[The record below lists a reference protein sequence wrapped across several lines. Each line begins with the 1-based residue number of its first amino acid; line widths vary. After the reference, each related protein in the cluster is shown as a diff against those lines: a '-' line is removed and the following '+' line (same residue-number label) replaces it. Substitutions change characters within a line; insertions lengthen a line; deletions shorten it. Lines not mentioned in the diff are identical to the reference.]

1 MRRLEGAPAAMSDTR
16 SNRETRPGPSRRRFV
31 GALAAGATAV
41 LAACGRSVEALPELS
56 EYQEGLLQSDAI
68 ARAASTR
75 PSGVVLPSKP
85 ITVAFVQSA
94 WAPRGNDYRS
104 LIARAG
110 TGDEEVVRLNSDPLG
125 YPEAITL
132 GQMIASFPGS
142 KPVDLLIF
150 PVSQLRDLE
159 ENGTLIPMDKVSA
172 LGHLLD
178 ADAYW
183 GDSLAAGQIRGVQMA
198 IPLMLGP
205 WVLMFNRKRLGQ
217 YGIKPPGPD
226 PWDIEQ
232 FLENVAR
239 MTFSSAGADRPDA
252 FGFVQMVTAEGGQ
265 WPVPPSWVWLT
276 SAGAALPGLE
286 GGEEDLVSDAA
297 LRALDLMHGLAYE
310 QRTVYNVS
318 GGNSPHS
325 WRKMR
330 GVLSDPNNGMM
341 SFPANSGWFLNSW
354 RKEDGNGGGFDLAA
368 LPGGRGHRTP
378 TEIHMMIGLSASSRE
393 PEAAILGLM
402 QIYEAI
408 GDAMFPTAMKA
419 DVERMRI
426 ASRSIRDEDV
436 DALALALA
444 RSRAIQLTGPDR
456 GLMIN
461 TLDRPVFLQKADPE
475 DAAEAARIAFEEMYF
490 YAG

>member
-1 MRRLEGAPAAMSDTR
+1 MSDTQKDTHSR
-16 SNRETRPGPSRRRFV
+16 IGTTRRRFI
-31 GALAAGATAV
+31 GGLAAGAAAV
-41 LAACGRSVEALPELS
+41 LAACGRSVEALPELN

-75 PSGVVLPSKP
+75 PTGLLLPTQP
-85 ITVAFVQSA
+85 ISVAFVQSA
-94 WAPRGNDYRS
+94 WGPRGNDYRS

-125 YPEAITL
+125 FPEEITL
-132 GQMIASFPGS
+132 GQMIASFPSS
-142 KPVDLLIF
+142 KPVDLIIF

-159 ENGTLIPMDKVSA
+159 ENGTLIPMDKVSS

-178 ADAYW
+178 ANAYW
-183 GDSLAAGQIRGVQMA
+183 GDSLAAGQIRGRQMA

-205 WVLMFNRKRLGQ
+205 WVLMFNRRRLGE
-217 YGIKPPGPD
+217 YGIKLPGPD
-226 PWDIEQ
+226 PWDMEQ

-252 FGFVQMVTAEGGQ
+252 FGFLQMVTAEGGQ

-310 QRTVYNVS
+310 QRSSYNIS

-325 WRKMR
+325 WRQMR

-341 SFPANSGWFLNSW
+341 SFPANSGWFLSAW
-354 RKEDGNGGGFDLAA
+354 RKEDGNGGGFDLAP

-378 TEIHMMIGLSASSRE
+378 TEIHMMIGLLASSHE

-402 QIYEAI
+402 QIYESI

-419 DVERMRI
+419 DVERMRV

-436 DALALALA
+436 EALTLALN
-444 RSRAIQLTGPDR
+444 RSRAIQLTGADR

-461 TLDRPVFLQKADPE
+461 TLDRPVFLQKAEPE